1 MPVWW
6 DVRKLMPIMLT
17 GWGLL
22 VERGAADA
30 HDARWPE
37 AIGDR
42 WGDVH
47 DAHSQGLVVE
57 WGS

>member
-1 MPVWW
+1 M
-6 DVRKLMPIMLT
+6 RKLMPIMLT

-37 AIGDR
+37 AIGER